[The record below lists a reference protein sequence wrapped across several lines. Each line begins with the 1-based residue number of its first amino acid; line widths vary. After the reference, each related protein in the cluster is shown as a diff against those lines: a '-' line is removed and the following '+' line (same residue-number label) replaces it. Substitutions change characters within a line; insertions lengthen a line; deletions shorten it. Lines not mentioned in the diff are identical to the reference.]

1 MRFYTCVS
9 NKRHW
14 AGFEPHVLHVFVLEH
29 VPIGCILE
37 SQTSELVSREME
49 VASLPLIFTGLK

>member
-1 MRFYTCVS
+1 MS

-14 AGFEPHVLHVFVLEH
+14 AGLEPHVLHVFVLEH